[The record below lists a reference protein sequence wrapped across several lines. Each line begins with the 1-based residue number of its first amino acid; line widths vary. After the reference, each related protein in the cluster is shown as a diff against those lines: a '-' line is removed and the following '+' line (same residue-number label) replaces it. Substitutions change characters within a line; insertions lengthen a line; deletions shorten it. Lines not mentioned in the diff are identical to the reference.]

1 VDLRTL
7 QYFVVVAQERH
18 VGRAAVRL
26 RMTQPPLTRA
36 IHALEDEFGVAL
48 LIRTPRGVEP
58 TAAGTELERRATDLL
73 DAAES
78 LRESVRAVAG
88 AAVVRI
94 GTLADSTEHI
104 DAELTA
110 MFRRSHPNVELR
122 AREYDFSDPSAGL
135 RSGETDVA
143 FTRLPFE
150 TRGLTIRHLGS
161 ERIGVLLRRTDPLA
175 EAAELSLGELTD
187 RSWIRLPPTAD
198 PVWTAYWTGGP
209 PTADEP
215 VSRTVQEAVQ
225 SVLWNGRLALA
236 PVGQRLPDPL
246 TVVPIVDREASELV
260 MAWRPS
266 GMSPAARALV
276 AAVGGA

>member
-1 VDLRTL
+1 MDLRTL

-58 TAAGTELERRATDLL
+58 TPAGNELRRRAADLL

-78 LRESVRAVAG
+78 LRDSVRGVAG
-88 AAVVRI
+88 AAIVRI

-150 TRGLTIRHLGS
+150 TGGLTVRRLGS
-161 ERIGVLLRRTDPLA
+161 ERIGVMLRRTDPLA
-175 EAAELSLGELTD
+175 EAAELSLGALTD

-198 PVWTAYWTGGP
+198 PAWSAYWAGGP
-209 PTADEP
+209 SAAEEP
-215 VSRTVQEAVQ
+215 ISRTVQEAVQ
-225 SVLWNGRLALA
+225 SVLWNGRIALA
-236 PVGQRLPDPL
+236 PVGQRLPDAL
-246 TVVPIVDREASELV
+246 TVVPIAERAASELV
-260 MAWRPS
+260 MVWRPN

-276 AAVGGA
+276 AAVGRT